1 MQNFGQ
7 ILLGVPDLDALN
19 LRAELMAPFSLQ
31 LCACAVQQEIK
42 PTYLHPGQGQKHPIS
57 DPLQPRAQVQH
68 PGSPRAVLLGWQLG
82 SSGTNPTRY
91 FSPCSRSP
99 ARPCTPSSSGDL
111 LTRPLGSAALAF
123 MRDEICLCQHSTR
136 HRGLPTN
143 RRLQRCYL
151 VFWLIA

>member
-68 PGSPRAVLLGWQLG
+68 PGSPRAVLLPAGD
-82 SSGTNPTRY
+82 SACTTRY
-91 FSPCSRSP
+91 FSPSSRALHAELVRWLVDP
-99 ARPCTPSSSGDL
+99 ASSSRAL
-111 LTRPLGSAALAF
+111 LCSCARKFNTAPGTADQPAT
-123 MRDEICLCQHSTR
+123 STLPS
-136 HRGLPTN
+136 RGLVD
-143 RRLQRCYL
+143 RMIC
-151 VFWLIA
+151 VA